1 MSFLAIS
8 AMSFNSFSN
17 RQKNAR
23 FLGKKNILMNKR
35 LSILS
40 DLEEFAFYGFPDFN
54 EEQRSTYFTF
64 EEHEWELISTCPSFH
79 AQVHCSLQI
88 GYFKAK
94 NLFFPLHK
102 IPQADIHF
110 ILSRYFESQTLP
122 PSSISKYEYYLQ
134 RESICLLFGYK
145 LWSHEFLPR
154 LYDRAKHSVQRDIS
168 PNFIAHE
175 LLDFLQNEKIVR
187 PHYST
192 LQKVISKILTQER
205 HRLKSCLQCHLTAGH
220 RQKFNQLLKNENTLS
235 DLAAIKQD
243 AKNFKFSIMKVERK
257 KHAILEPLY
266 GIAQEILPLLSISQ
280 QNITH
285 YANLINYYTIY
296 DLERFDEEQTY
307 LYLLCYVF
315 KRFQQIN
322 DNLVEAFTFQVK
334 NLEKEAKDASTLD
347 DTQTHIEQQIGRLIL
362 LYVDDSLS
370 DLLTLGDTRK
380 KAFEILPKEVIRY
393 LGEKMV
399 KKPRR
404 KQNALWQE
412 RDKAA
417 KRYTSNLRP
426 LFIKIHFASQSPDN
440 PLLEAIHW
448 LQNIFA
454 KHHLLSQ
461 QPFQNFPCAFISKRL
476 SPYLFALNEKG
487 EKIVRVNRYEILVY
501 LQIVKQ
507 MERGSI
513 YITNSIRY
521 RPFSHDLV
529 SLEEKETILKSLGIP
544 WLRTP
549 REEQLDSLFKELDA
563 LWRDFDRNLKQGTL
577 KYLKYNPD
585 KKELIGVKPK
595 ATKEED
601 PQKQTFYA
609 KLPLSH
615 ISDVLRFVNEQCGFL
630 SSFTP
635 LQPRYRK
642 QKLDDDHLIAVL
654 ISQGMNIGHY
664 KMSQTSDIPY
674 HVLESTYQQY
684 CRLKTLRKANDII
697 ADAIMHLSIFPH
709 YTFDQDLLYGAL
721 DGQKYEM
728 ITPTAKARHSRK
740 YYKKGRGVVAYT
752 LLSNHVPI
760 QSDVIG
766 PHEHESYFVFDIWY
780 KNTSLIQPTVLTG
793 DMHCINKANFAIPR
807 WFGAELRPRF
817 TNLKKEIASVSAP
830 RDLSHYQK
838 FLVQPEGQINKNLI
852 LEEDGNIERVIA
864 TLALKE
870 ISQSNL
876 IKKLCS
882 LSSHHNTR
890 KAIFEY
896 DKLCRSIYTLKCAL
910 DPTILTNVHRSQN
923 RIESYHTL
931 RAAIAKAGGRKALL
945 GRTDLE
951 VEISNQCGRLIAV
964 AIIYYNASIHSRL
977 LEKNL
982 TKNQLKIIK
991 KTSPA
996 AWRHIHFTGHFTFYT
1011 NKKEVDID
1019 RVIEYIDFKL

>member
-1 MSFLAIS
+1 
-8 AMSFNSFSN
+8 
-17 RQKNAR
+17 
-23 FLGKKNILMNKR
+23 MNKR
-35 LSILS
+35 LSVLS

-54 EEQRSTYFTF
+54 DEQRSIYFTF
-64 EEHEWELISTCPSFH
+64 EEQEWALISTCPSLH
-79 AQVHCSLQI
+79 AQVYCALQV

-94 NLFFPLHK
+94 NLFFPLPK
-102 IPQADIHF
+102 IPQDDIHF
-110 ILSRYFESQTLP
+110 ILLRYFEGQTLP
-122 PSSISKYEYYLQ
+122 ASAISKYEYYFQ

-145 LWSHEFLPR
+145 LWSHEFMPR

-168 PNFIAHE
+168 PNFIANE
-175 LLDFLQNEKIVR
+175 LLTFLQDEKIVR

-205 HRLKSCLQCHLTAGH
+205 RRLKLCLKHRLTEEH
-220 RQKFNQLLKNENTLS
+220 RQKLDQLLKNEKTLPA
-235 DLAAIKQD
+235 LAALKQD
-243 AKNFKFSIMKVERK
+243 AKNFKHSIMKIERQ
-257 KHAILEPLY
+257 KHATLKPLY
-266 GIAQEILPLLSISQ
+266 AISQEILPFLHISQ
-280 QNITH
+280 QNIAH

-296 DLERFDEEQTY
+296 DLDRFDAEQTY

-315 KRFQQIN
+315 TRFQKIN

-334 NLEKEAKDASTLD
+334 SLEKEVKDTSTLD
-347 DTQTHIEQQIGRLIL
+347 DTQTRIEQQIGRLLL

-370 DLLTLGDTRK
+370 DILTLRK
-380 KAFEILPKEVIRY
+380 KAFEILPKEIIRS

-412 RDKAA
+412 RDKEA
-417 KRYTSNLRP
+417 KRYKSQLRP
-426 LFIKIHFASQSPDN
+426 LFMEIRFAAQNPDN

-448 LQNIFA
+448 LQHTFA
-454 KHHLLSQ
+454 KHRLLSQ
-461 QPFQNFPCAFISKRL
+461 QPVHKFPCGFISKRL
-476 SPYLFALNEKG
+476 SSYLFTFNEKG
-487 EKIVRVNRYEILVY
+487 EKIIRVNRYEILVY
-501 LQIVKQ
+501 LQIAKQ
-507 MERGSI
+507 METGSI
-513 YITNSIRY
+513 YVTNSIRY

-529 SLEEKETILKSLGIP
+529 SLEEKETILKALDIP

-563 LWRDFDRNLKQGTL
+563 LWRDFDRNLKQGAL
-577 KYLKYNPD
+577 KYLKYDPD

-595 ATKEED
+595 VVKEED

-615 ISDVLRFVNEQCGFL
+615 ISDVLRFVNEQCDFL
-630 SSFTP
+630 SAFTP
-635 LQPRYRK
+635 LQPRYSK
-642 QKLDDDHLIAVL
+642 QNFDDDHLIAVL
-654 ISQGMNIGHY
+654 ISQGMNMGHY
-664 KMSQTSDIPY
+664 KMAQTSDIPY
-674 HVLESTYQQY
+674 HILESTYQQY
-684 CRLKTLRKANDII
+684 FRLATLRKAHDII
-697 ADAIMHLSIFPH
+697 ANATMRLSIFPH
-709 YTFDQDLLYGAL
+709 YTFDRDLLYGAF
-721 DGQKYEM
+721 DGQKFEM

-760 QSDVIG
+760 QSEVIG
-766 PHEHESYFVFDIWY
+766 PHEHESYFVFDVWY

-817 TNLKKEIASVSAP
+817 TNLKKEIATVYAP

-838 FLVQPEGQINKNLI
+838 FLIKPAGQINKNLI
-852 LEEDGNIERVIA
+852 LEEDDSIKRVIA

-870 ISQSNL
+870 ISQSTL

-882 LSSHHNTR
+882 LSSNHNTR

-910 DPTILTNVHRSQN
+910 DPTILPNVHRSQN

-964 AIIYYNASIHSRL
+964 AIIYYNAFIHSRL
-977 LEKNL
+977 LARNL
-982 TKNQLKIIK
+982 TKNQLKILK

-1011 NKKEVDID
+1011 NKKDVDID
-1019 RVIEYIDFKL
+1019 KIIEYIDFKS